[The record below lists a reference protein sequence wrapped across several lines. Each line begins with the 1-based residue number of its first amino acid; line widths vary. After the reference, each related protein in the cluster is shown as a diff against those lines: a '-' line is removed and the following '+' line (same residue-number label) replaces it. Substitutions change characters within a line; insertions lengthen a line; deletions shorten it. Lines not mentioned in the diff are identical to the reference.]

1 MPLKEINYDKTHFY
15 KIVCKDT
22 NIKDCYVGH
31 TTDFTSRKYDHKS
44 KCNNENHKCFTMPV
58 YQFIRENGGWEN
70 WDMILIDTLECENN
84 LKARAKER
92 EFIEKLNATLNI
104 HKKLYVSYE
113 ETIERQKEWEK
124 QNPERYAEIHKKSRD
139 KLKEEHPERYKQY
152 RKTNLERNGH
162 KYREREKEKVE
173 CECGAIINRGYIAG
187 HKKTKKHQQYLQNQ
201 NNPQE

>member
-1 MPLKEINYDKTHFY
+1 
-15 KIVCKDT
+15 
-22 NIKDCYVGH
+22 
-31 TTDFTSRKYDHKS
+31 
-44 KCNNENHKCFTMPV
+44 MPV

-92 EFIEKLNATLNI
+92 EFMEKLNVILNTY
-104 HKKLYVSYE
+104 KKPCFSYE
-113 ETIERQKEWEK
+113 EKIERREEWDK

-173 CECGAIINRGYIAG
+173 CECGAVINRGYIAG
-187 HKKTKKHQQYLQNQ
+187 LKKTNKHQQYLQSI